1 MLRLF
6 LLNLLI
12 SLSTFSQEIVEF
24 SLGQGYQYDIYYS
37 FNQGISGYTESDNWE
52 LAFSTNPNIPN
63 VRINSGKSVKL
74 FLLSEN
80 INNWDSVSTVP
91 DSAIQLRNSN
101 ESWDLGAFVNGYYE
115 SGESFTWGDFNYNE
129 INQMNQNYVG
139 SKIFLIEY
147 GSVLNPIQKKI
158 MITEMTSGMYYLRIS
173 NLDGTSD
180 QLFSVD
186 TEPYSEKKFI
196 YFSLSDNQ
204 LIDREPSNWDIIF
217 TRYEE
222 EYVTLNGT
230 TMPYIVTGALTNEN
244 YCFEFNG
251 PTDFN
256 PPMDST
262 QFSTIINTIGY
273 DWKLYSGSYSIV
285 PDRAY
290 FIISNDQ
297 LFVHKIIFQSFD
309 GGQTGNMSF
318 LTEEFNYNPI
328 TINEFNSISNF
339 LYPNPSDGIINSLFL
354 YDVKLEIRDLSG
366 RLLLS
371 NFGPILNVDL
381 SSLNNGHYV
390 ATITANDD
398 IFVERIIV
406 SK

>member
-1 MLRLF
+1 
-6 LLNLLI
+6 
-12 SLSTFSQEIVEF
+12 
-24 SLGQGYQYDIYYS
+24 
-37 FNQGISGYTESDNWE
+37 
-52 LAFSTNPNIPN
+52 
-63 VRINSGKSVKL
+63 
-74 FLLSEN
+74 
-80 INNWDSVSTVP
+80 
-91 DSAIQLRNSN
+91 
-101 ESWDLGAFVNGYYE
+101 
-115 SGESFTWGDFNYNE
+115 
-129 INQMNQNYVG
+129 
-139 SKIFLIEY
+139 
-147 GSVLNPIQKKI
+147 
-158 MITEMTSGMYYLRIS
+158 
-173 NLDGTSD
+173 
-180 QLFSVD
+180 
-186 TEPYSEKKFI
+186 
-196 YFSLSDNQ
+196 
-204 LIDREPSNWDIIF
+204 
-217 TRYEE
+217 
-222 EYVTLNGT
+222 
-230 TMPYIVTGALTNEN
+230 MPYIVTGALTNEN

-251 PTDFN
+251 PADFN
-256 PPMDST
+256 LPMDST

-285 PDRAY
+285 PDRVY
-290 FIISNDQ
+290 FILSNDQ

-390 ATITANDD
+390 ATIIANDD